1 MKKTKITDRVHLLEN
16 GVYHYDYKLIS
27 MSKEEVDKLNE
38 DYYKKQEESI
48 KVALKDGY
56 IEFPMLYDDNENPEW
71 GSFYLP
77 PTFEP
82 SCSEGF
88 EEKYGMKYNIYIPS
102 YKRAGIALT
111 NKTLDHFGI
120 TNYYFLVDPDQYES
134 YRDAYGPEKVI
145 IREPK
150 LASDAWAT
158 LGHSAPA
165 ADYMRATVGSFN
177 SCLFLA
183 KSLGEDGYMCMDDD
197 IFSLGIK
204 ARKGTEKAGP
214 DEKYDK
220 DNYYRASNL
229 TNELYDF
236 KSALGDMMNFYE
248 KVRNRG
254 MMSCEKY
261 GIVFIQ
267 PIKILMNT
275 RSYSFYLNST
285 KNGLRHLGRQ
295 NSDIISSLEYS
306 KYGFVNMIQEGFP
319 QYNTVD
325 TQALAGGTTDVYTTF
340 GTLDKGK
347 VLLNLQP
354 DVSKISYQ
362 YSRIHHNVDFSKFRE
377 MRWVGEVIKETE
389 KGDSNE

>member
-1 MKKTKITDRVHLLEN
+1 MKQTKITDRVTLLEN

-38 DYYKKQEESI
+38 AYYEKQAKCIE
-48 KVALKDGY
+48 KALEDGY
-56 IEFPMLYDDNENPEW
+56 IEFPMLFDDNENPEW

-77 PTFEP
+77 PSFVP
-82 SCSEGF
+82 SCAEGF

-111 NKTLDHFGI
+111 NQLLDKFGI

-134 YRDAYGPEKVI
+134 YKDAYGPEKVV

-150 LASDAWAT
+150 LASDPWAT

-183 KSLGEDGYMCMDDD
+183 KCLGEKGYMCMDDD
-197 IFSLGIK
+197 VHSIGMK
-204 ARKGTEKAGP
+204 AHKGDLKSEPTAV
-214 DEKYDK
+214 YNK
-220 DNYYRASNL
+220 DNYYRASKL
-229 TNELYDF
+229 KPEFYDL
-236 KSALGDMMNFYE
+236 KAALGDMMTFYE

-261 GIVFIQ
+261 GIVFNQ
-267 PIKILMNT
+267 PIKILKNT

-306 KYGFVNMIQEGFP
+306 KYGFINMIQEGFP
-319 QYNTVD
+319 QYDTVD
-325 TQALAGGTTDVYTTF
+325 TQTLAGGTTDVYTTF

-362 YSRIHHNVDFSKFRE
+362 FSRIHHNVDFSKYRA
-377 MRWVGEVIKETE
+377 MRWVGEIIEE
-389 KGDSNE
+389 NENE